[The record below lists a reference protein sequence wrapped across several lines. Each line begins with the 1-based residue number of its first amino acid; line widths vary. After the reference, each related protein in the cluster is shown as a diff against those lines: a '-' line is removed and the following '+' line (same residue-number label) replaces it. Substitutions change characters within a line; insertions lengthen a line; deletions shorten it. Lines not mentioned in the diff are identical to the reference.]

1 MTSINQAGQSA
12 AIHFGAFLKS
22 LRSRHG
28 IRQLEVLAR
37 LPSWTQTSYS
47 RLESGELAPSFNQL
61 LAIYT
66 ALHEAGVELIAQDRQ
81 QFLSLARTRIEVKKS
96 HLDHK
101 TDQEWDALRLTL
113 SQFDAPNAKASS
125 SQDRLQSRPGLMETR
140 HLLGRLDWLASVMT
154 SLHEQS
160 KKLVVLR
167 GPTGIGK
174 SSELHRI
181 AHHFLAVE
189 PRPLLVFCVLPDIE
203 QHSEPEDA
211 LDQLLGSLLIEIG
224 PPDAAMAAGTLYQRI
239 AYTLHSLERMSRPII
254 VLVDNAEQLLT
265 ASGQVAPC
273 WEDFLI
279 KFLRSRHRT
288 ALVLTTKEW
297 PGWSQGE
304 GTFVS
309 ERTIPSFTEEDS
321 VALLQNQGLAT
332 VPVEYLQQAS
342 AIAGGI
348 PLCLEWIATLV
359 KKPLWLDAWDDL
371 DDLSDD
377 EESQAGAVLTRRL
390 LRLLDDPALF
400 RGEMTDRLTPLLD
413 RILAQRLSTEA
424 TAVLRVLSLATVP
437 LGTLPLQ
444 RLCPR
449 PSLLKELRRV
459 SLLTAH
465 QQRVQVLPTVA
476 TLMRSRLE
484 DEQRRQMEAQLI
496 DVYRYW
502 IDNDEEMSD
511 RERGM
516 IIAELAMLYS
526 LQHRLL
532 AAADLLIA
540 YGWMCFNI
548 GYGPRLGRFAE
559 KIMQQFGW
567 KNTAENECGGLLLR
581 DVLTTFLGKAIDTEQ
596 QAKDFQHILMLVDE
610 GRLVLQATT
619 QIHPMRIL
627 MLYHMNHR
635 RFEEAQVVLE
645 AGKAGL
651 APLQQAR
658 LEVQASL
665 LAQRAWLLA
674 KWGNH
679 LEEQRAEESAFFMR
693 EEAIV
698 LYQQCYTLLVNATEL
713 SPLKSRLL
721 KKRLSAYSN
730 YLGEYLARNGRTEEA
745 LPFLEKSIELG
756 EQGYCNF
763 GALAAAYGDM
773 SQALMELGRFEEA
786 LFFDEKAIAEA
797 QRCADSGDA
806 LSQDEVWIYRV
817 NRGRLYLRLGR
828 IDEAEQLLQEA
839 EPRIHDRRSVYRMLA
854 RRALD
859 EIKQQR
865 ERVTFQQK
873 MAVDPD

>member
-1 MTSINQAGQSA
+1 MTSINQAGQGA

-66 ALHEAGVELIAQDRQ
+66 ALHEAGVELNAQDRQ
-81 QFLSLARTRIEVKKS
+81 QFLTLARMRIEVKKS

-113 SQFDAPNAKASS
+113 SQFDASTAKASS
-125 SQDRLQSRPGLMETR
+125 SQDRSQSRPGLMETR
-140 HLLGRLDWLASVMT
+140 HLLGRFDWLASIMT

-203 QHSEPEDA
+203 RHSEPEDA

-224 PPDAAMAAGTLYQRI
+224 PPDAAMAAGTLSQRI
-239 AYTLHSLERMSRPII
+239 AYTLHSLERLSRPLI

-265 ASGQVAPC
+265 ASGQIAAC
-273 WEDFLI
+273 WEDFLS
-279 KFLRSRHRT
+279 KFLRSRHLAVL
-288 ALVLTTKEW
+288 ALATKEW

-304 GTFVS
+304 GSFVS
-309 ERTIPSFTEEDS
+309 ERTIPSLTEENS
-321 VALLQNQGLAT
+321 VALLQNQGLAA

-342 AIAGGI
+342 AAAGGI

-377 EESQAGAVLTRRL
+377 EESHAGAVLTRRL

-476 TLMRSRLE
+476 ALMCSRLE
-484 DEQRRQMEAQLI
+484 DRQRRQMEEQLI
-496 DVYRYW
+496 DVYLRW
-502 IDNDEEMSD
+502 LDDDENVSD

-516 IIAELAMLYS
+516 IIAELAMIYLRH
-526 LQHRLL
+526 HRLL
-532 AAADLLIA
+532 AAADLLTA

-548 GYGPRLGRFAE
+548 GYAPRLGRLAE
-559 KIMQQFGW
+559 QIMKHGDW
-567 KNTAENECGGLLLR
+567 RSSPENECGGLLLYYL
-581 DVLTTFLGKAIDTEQ
+581 LTPFLGNAVDTRKRAADYQ
-596 QAKDFQHILMLVDE
+596 YILALVDA
-610 GRLVLQATT
+610 GKVTLHPTIMMDLIRL
-619 QIHPMRIL
+619 L
-627 MLYHMNHR
+627 MVYQMDYR
-635 RFEEAQVVLE
+635 RFEEAQALFVEGTTRLDLYQQTDIDVQVFS
-645 AGKAGL
+645 L
-651 APLQQAR
+651 AR
-658 LEVQASL
+658 
-665 LAQRAWLLA
+665 RAALLA
-674 KWGNH
+674 KWSDH
-679 LEEQRAEESAFFMR
+679 LEEQEKTESVLSMRAEVIALYRQCCELLATAY
-693 EEAIV
+693 EA
-698 LYQQCYTLLVNATEL
+698 

-721 KKRLSAYSN
+721 KKRLSAYLN
-730 YLGEYLARNGRTEEA
+730 YLGEHLTRNGQAADA
-745 LPFLEKSIELG
+745 LEFLDQSIALG

-763 GALAAAYGDM
+763 GALAAAYGDT
-773 SQALMELGRFEEA
+773 SLALMELGRLEEA
-786 LFFDEKAIAEA
+786 LIFDEKAMAEV
-797 QRCADSGDA
+797 QRCADSGNVS
-806 LSQDEVWIYRV
+806 SQQEVWVYRV

-828 IDEAEQLLQEA
+828 TDEAETLLLEA
-839 EPRIHDRRSVYRMLA
+839 ESRLQLNRSVYRMLA
-854 RRALD
+854 NRVLD

-865 ERVTFQQK
+865 GELLSQQGS
-873 MAVDPD
+873 